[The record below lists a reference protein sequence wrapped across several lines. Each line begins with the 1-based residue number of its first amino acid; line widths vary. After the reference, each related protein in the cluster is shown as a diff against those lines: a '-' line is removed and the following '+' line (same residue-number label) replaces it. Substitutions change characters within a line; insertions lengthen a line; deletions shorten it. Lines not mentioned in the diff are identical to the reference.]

1 MKRLLPLLLI
11 ALLVVFIFPASSQ
24 ADELEETTR
33 ALNQKQAE
41 LQKAKDALAAARA
54 KEQVLAGGLNPL
66 QATLD
71 TAIAEVE
78 VKQAEVNEVLADL
91 DRQEAALK
99 KQKDLRDV
107 RLRELY
113 KKMYSDKGNQ
123 VVSLL
128 DSENLV
134 SFARLSAYQQ
144 RVLGEEERLIIDLNK
159 SVAEIAEKRAGL
171 QKELDKLAEEKRLA
185 QQQVDNLQYEI
196 YLARR
201 QQWGASSSARALEG
215 QIKGLT
221 AKQQKLA
228 AQKRAANEV
237 KVIAGGETATP
248 LPNPTFSQA
257 YAFVSYGYY
266 HRVGMNQ
273 WGARGRALAGQN
285 YQQILKTYFNNVAI
299 EKKGNL
305 GTINVVGHGS
315 MSFEGQYLR
324 GISEMSRS
332 WGSLG
337 GGKGIEA
344 LKAQAVAA
352 RTYAYK
358 WVKDGR
364 GAICTTQTCQVYN
377 PSLANDTNKNG
388 WDYPYNQLWYRA
400 VKETEG
406 MIITQNG
413 NPIDAW
419 YSSTA
424 GGYTQRSDQAWGGVR
439 SWTKVTRDYTGSWPG
454 GAYDKESPWF
464 YKAWGS
470 RGGGFNPWITKD
482 EMADLLNAAILLQK
496 TGATSGSDF
505 DILRS
510 DFGGSTPAQLR
521 SALSKRGVTP
531 VSSISR
537 VVTHEVPSLGEARL
551 DVQTNSGAYSFTGP
565 QMQRIINA
573 RAPGSIELTS
583 TLFNVEVR

>member
-196 YLARR
+196 YLARS
-201 QQWGASSSARALEG
+201 QQWGGPVVRLE
-215 QIKGLT
+215 L
-221 AKQQKLA
+221 
-228 AQKRAANEV
+228 
-237 KVIAGGETATP
+237 
-248 LPNPTFSQA
+248 
-257 YAFVSYGYY
+257 
-266 HRVGMNQ
+266 
-273 WGARGRALAGQN
+273 
-285 YQQILKTYFNNVAI
+285 
-299 EKKGNL
+299 
-305 GTINVVGHGS
+305 
-315 MSFEGQYLR
+315 
-324 GISEMSRS
+324 
-332 WGSLG
+332 
-337 GGKGIEA
+337 
-344 LKAQAVAA
+344 
-352 RTYAYK
+352 
-358 WVKDGR
+358 
-364 GAICTTQTCQVYN
+364 
-377 PSLANDTNKNG
+377 
-388 WDYPYNQLWYRA
+388 
-400 VKETEG
+400 
-406 MIITQNG
+406 
-413 NPIDAW
+413 
-419 YSSTA
+419 
-424 GGYTQRSDQAWGGVR
+424 
-439 SWTKVTRDYTGSWPG
+439 
-454 GAYDKESPWF
+454 
-464 YKAWGS
+464 
-470 RGGGFNPWITKD
+470 
-482 EMADLLNAAILLQK
+482 
-496 TGATSGSDF
+496 
-505 DILRS
+505 
-510 DFGGSTPAQLR
+510 
-521 SALSKRGVTP
+521 
-531 VSSISR
+531 
-537 VVTHEVPSLGEARL
+537 
-551 DVQTNSGAYSFTGP
+551 
-565 QMQRIINA
+565 
-573 RAPGSIELTS
+573 
-583 TLFNVEVR
+583 